1 MLPLSSHCL
10 KEHLPLFL
18 QPTWLAAV
26 FKREGNDRHGP
37 PTSPCPPLGGMEFE
51 TVAKADFREAM
62 RQLASLR
69 RISLAFSPEQF
80 LSFWATPP
88 PDQNRPIQGRF

>member
-1 MLPLSSHCL
+1 
-10 KEHLPLFL
+10 
-18 QPTWLAAV
+18 
-26 FKREGNDRHGP
+26 
-37 PTSPCPPLGGMEFE
+37 MEFE

-62 RQLASLR
+62 PQSASLR